1 MKNTKWWPIE
11 CNHITSLYLQK
22 AIWKLYHSSKKNL
35 YPWVTLFQT
44 TPSCFGTCLL
54 RSQVSHPGVWA
65 PVLRDAPPSAE
76 SPHRRP
82 PPGGQWRWPPDH
94 CRVPWHEA
102 RWRHS
107 SMLGWL
113 MQQKDWQGDGK
124 WWWWIYMFEKPR
136 IHTNP
141 LNMIAGFNQNVLE
154 HFMIFPLPTLPLNS
168 AEASWGYM
176 SVRCQFLHHHAHLL
190 HRKASGEQD
199 FQLLAHPLA
208 RQDERRSS
216 QLRQGFRRDRV
227 PWRVLTALRSLKL
240 LPESENPVNIKMHQ
254 NARI

>member
-1 MKNTKWWPIE
+1 MHP
-11 CNHITSLYLQK
+11 
-22 AIWKLYHSSKKNL
+22 KKNL

-113 MQQKDWQGDGK
+113 MQQKEWQGDGK
-124 WWWWIYMFEKPR
+124 WWWWIYMFEKHR

-154 HFMIFPLPTLPLNS
+154 HFMIFKLPHSLLTQPKHL
-168 AEASWGYM
+168 EVIWVWGASFYIITHICCTERLQGNRTF
-176 SVRCQFLHHHAHLL
+176 SCLHIHWHTKMNAGPFSCICP
-190 HRKASGEQD
+190 RIQE
-199 FQLLAHPLA
+199 
-208 RQDERRSS
+208 
-216 QLRQGFRRDRV
+216 RQG
-227 PWRVLTALRSLKL
+227 SLKG
-240 LPESENPVNIKMHQ
+240 
-254 NARI
+254 